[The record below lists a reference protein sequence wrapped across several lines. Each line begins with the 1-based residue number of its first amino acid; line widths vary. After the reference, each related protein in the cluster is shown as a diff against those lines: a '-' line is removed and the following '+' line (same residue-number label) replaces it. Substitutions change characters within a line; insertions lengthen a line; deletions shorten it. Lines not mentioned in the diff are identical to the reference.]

1 MAWIKVIQESEA
13 LGYLKALYQ
22 KYLEPAG
29 VVDNIM
35 MIHSLNPKSLKTH
48 YELYAHMM
56 RGQSA
61 LSRAQREMIAVVVS
75 ATNRCHY

>member
-1 MAWIKVIQESEA
+1 MAWIKVISFSEA
-13 LGYLKALYQ
+13 TGYLRELYQ

-35 MIHSLNPKSLKTH
+35 MIHSLNPKSMKTH
-48 YELYAHMM
+48 FELYAHMM
-56 RGQSA
+56 RGRSE

-75 ATNRCHY
+75 TTNACEY